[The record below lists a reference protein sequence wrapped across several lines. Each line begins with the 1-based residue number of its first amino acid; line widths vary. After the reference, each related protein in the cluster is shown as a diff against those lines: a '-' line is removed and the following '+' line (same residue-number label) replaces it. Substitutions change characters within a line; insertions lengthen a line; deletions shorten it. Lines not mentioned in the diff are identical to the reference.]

1 LGGGDAIEQ
10 GESIISLKFL
20 IRCPVKLTAPTQLL
34 WALIGLILTIGG
46 TLVEAFITSPPWAWG
61 QGVQPLSLGVT
72 CQVGAVLLT
81 GCLAGSRA
89 AAISQIAYLLLGLT
103 WFNVFTQGGGFDY
116 VFRPTFGYLLGFVPG
131 AWICGWLAFRLP
143 IRLEFLTFSSLAGL
157 LTIHLSGTLYLLL
170 AQALNWANLGSLTIA
185 NALLTYSLQP
195 LPGQFAVVCAVAVL
209 AFLLRHLL
217 LY

>member
-1 LGGGDAIEQ
+1 M
-10 GESIISLKFL
+10 
-20 IRCPVKLTAPTQLL
+20 KLTAPTQLL

-61 QGVQPLSLGVT
+61 QGVHTVSLGVT
-72 CQVGAVLLT
+72 CQIGAVLLT

-116 VFRPTFGYLLGFVPG
+116 LFRPTFGYLLGFVPG
-131 AWICGWLAFRLP
+131 AWVCGWFAFRLP
-143 IRLEFLTFSSLAGL
+143 LRLEFLTLSSLAGL
-157 LTIHLSGTLYLLL
+157 LTIHLTGTLYLML
-170 AQALNWANLGSLTIA
+170 AHVFSWVNLGSQSIA
-185 NALLTYSLQP
+185 NALLAYSVQP
-195 LPGQFAVVCAVAVL
+195 LPGQLAVVCAISVL